1 MNLSL
6 AHPSCCDCLQCLN
19 RRNPERLIS
28 PENFNDVADAAE
40 VVSAER
46 PSASVPALNGSR
58 SPEHTGVLVAGQSK
72 RLDCEALI
80 SQIPCGLALTAE
92 KTSGPAPVGFAGK
105 AGSVSGAPRV
115 ESEVSN
121 TTYHTSRG
129 GNSNGLHVTQ
139 GSAPESDR
147 HREISVLDR
156 ARERNGCVAQ
166 MDMPRTRAVTG
177 DGSST
182 SPEYSDDSLYLF
194 AEPSTAELEVLDDH
208 EDPLAPA
215 RGVIFAACMGGIFI
229 LSILALVFFR

>member
-1 MNLSL
+1 MSLSL
-6 AHPSCCDCLQCLN
+6 AHPSCCGCLPCLN

-115 ESEVSN
+115 YASWIDDD
-121 TTYHTSRG
+121 
-129 GNSNGLHVTQ
+129 
-139 GSAPESDR
+139 P
-147 HREISVLDR
+147 SV
-156 ARERNGCVAQ
+156 V
-166 MDMPRTRAVTG
+166 
-177 DGSST
+177 
-182 SPEYSDDSLYLF
+182 
-194 AEPSTAELEVLDDH
+194 ELEFLDDK

-215 RGVIFAACMGGIFI
+215 KGVIFAACMGAVMGGFI
-229 LSILALVFFR
+229 VLCVIALFQRVIH